1 MWRLRAVATGKHS
14 QSGGIDQRPDD
25 WCANCLSMMGAP
37 PLTTGMNKELR
48 RSIAATTHTG
58 STQPHMRPSRALV
71 RDVLQKGI
79 RMESS
84 KFRKSS
90 RCEELNQTG
99 CVEVADGTE
108 FVAVRDSTDRNGPV
122 IRVAKSEWRRL
133 VRGLRS
139 L

>member
-1 MWRLRAVATGKHS
+1 
-14 QSGGIDQRPDD
+14 
-25 WCANCLSMMGAP
+25 
-37 PLTTGMNKELR
+37 
-48 RSIAATTHTG
+48 
-58 STQPHMRPSRALV
+58 
-71 RDVLQKGI
+71 
-79 RMESS
+79 MESS